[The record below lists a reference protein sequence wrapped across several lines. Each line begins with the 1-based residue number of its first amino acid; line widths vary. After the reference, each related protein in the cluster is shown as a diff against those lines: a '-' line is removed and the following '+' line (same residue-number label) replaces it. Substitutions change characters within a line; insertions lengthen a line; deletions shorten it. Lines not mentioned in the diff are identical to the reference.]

1 MLLMVRFMRTTI
13 DIDDELLQAV
23 QARGTPDTL
32 KTMIEQALRAFL
44 AAQRPPTVQE
54 PPPIPVFRGRGVQ
67 PGVDLT
73 NNAALETLMHAK
85 P

>member
-1 MLLMVRFMRTTI
+1 MVRFMRTTI

-23 QARGTPDTL
+23 QACGTPDTL
-32 KTMIEQALRAFL
+32 GTMIEQALRAFL
-44 AAQRPPTVQE
+44 AAQRPPTAHE
-54 PPPIPVFRGRGVQ
+54 PPPIPIFRGRGVQ

-73 NNAALETLMHAK
+73 NNAALETLMQAK